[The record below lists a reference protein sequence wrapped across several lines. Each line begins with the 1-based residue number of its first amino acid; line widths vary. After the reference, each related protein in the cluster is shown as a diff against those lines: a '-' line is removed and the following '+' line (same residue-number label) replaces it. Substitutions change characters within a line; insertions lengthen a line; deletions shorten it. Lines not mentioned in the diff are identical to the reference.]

1 MKERYDDI
9 DEYIRDLQAEISRND
24 QCANHYY
31 NLGVA
36 LLSKGDFVEA
46 ESAFLDA
53 VRNSPHLE
61 EAYIQL
67 GGICMQRGDLDCC
80 LRYNH
85 EAANC
90 RAKFA
95 VPWSNI
101 GFVHLQ
107 RGEADEAVKALEKA
121 LRWEPEFVQA
131 RSTLASALFMKG
143 DYDGCIEQCN
153 AVLRKQPSFGPAWN
167 NLSLAH
173 FEKGEFARA
182 VECADKALE
191 AGYDVPEAY
200 LKDLAAHR

>member
-9 DEYIRDLQAEISRND
+9 DEYIRDLQAEISQND
-24 QCANHYY
+24 QCATHYY

-46 ESAFLDA
+46 ESAFLEA
-53 VRNSPHLE
+53 VRNSPHLA

-67 GGICMQRGDLDCC
+67 GGLCMQRGVIDGCKL
-80 LRYNH
+80 YSH
-85 EAANC
+85 GGANC
-90 RAKFA
+90 RGLCA

-121 LRWEPEFVQA
+121 LRWDPEFLQA

-143 DYDGCIEQCN
+143 DYDGCIAQCN
-153 AVLRKQPSFGPAWN
+153 AVLRKQPAFGPAWN
-167 NLSLAH
+167 NLSLAY
-173 FEKGEFARA
+173 FEKGEFDKA

-200 LKDLAAHR
+200 LQDLAAHR

>member
-1 MKERYDDI
+1 MKERYDNI
-9 DEYIRDLQAEISRND
+9 DEYIRDLQAEIRQND

-53 VRNSPHLE
+53 VRNSPHLA

-67 GGICMQRGDLDCC
+67 GGICMQRGDLEGC

-107 RGEADEAVKALEKA
+107 RGEADEA
-121 LRWEPEFVQA
+121 

-143 DYDGCIEQCN
+143 DYEGCIEHCN
-153 AVLRKQPSFGPAWN
+153 TVLRKQPSFGPAWN

-191 AGYDVPEAY
+191 SGYDVPEAY
-200 LKDLAAHR
+200 LRDLAAYR

>member
-1 MKERYDDI
+1 MKERYDNI
-9 DEYIRDLQAEISRND
+9 DEYIRDLQAEIRQND

-46 ESAFLDA
+46 ESAF
-53 VRNSPHLE
+53 
-61 EAYIQL
+61 IQL
-67 GGICMQRGDLDCC
+67 GGICMQRGDLEGC

-107 RGEADEAVKALEKA
+107 RGEADEAIKALEKA
-121 LRWEPEFVQA
+121 LRWDPEFVQA

-143 DYDGCIEQCN
+143 DYEGCIEHCN
-153 AVLRKQPSFGPAWN
+153 TVLRKQPSFGPAWN

-191 AGYDVPEAY
+191 SGYDVPEAY
-200 LKDLAAHR
+200 LRDLAAYR